1 MFYHSQINSI
11 YKKGKKDVAV
21 LLIHGFTG
29 TPDIMRSLA
38 NHLHEQDYT
47 VLAPL
52 LAGHGMTRESLAASN
67 WQDWYGTCVAAFED
81 LKKDHQKIFVAGL
94 SLGGI
99 LTLKLTQDYP
109 SAFRAAACL
118 STPLF
123 LEKWVNYALP
133 VIMNTP
139 LRYLYRYQK
148 KMALDVKDSSVI
160 NNIWNITEM
169 PIASIY
175 SLTKLQSVVFKNLA
189 KTVSPTLLIHARND
203 STAPYENMNAI
214 AGGISS
220 AVTETV
226 TLENSHHLIT
236 VDFEKDVVNR
246 KVAEFFGR
254 FAT

>member
-1 MFYHSQINSI
+1 MFYHSQINPI
-11 YKKGKKDVAV
+11 YRKGKKDAAV

-29 TPDIMRSLA
+29 TPDIMRPLA
-38 NHLHEQDYT
+38 NHLHEQGYT

-52 LAGHGMTRESLAASN
+52 LAGHGTTRENLAAST

-81 LKKDHQKIFVAGL
+81 LKDDHQKIFVAGL

-99 LTLKLTQDYP
+99 LALKLAEDHP

-123 LEKWVNYALP
+123 LEKWVHYALP
-133 VIMNTP
+133 AIMSTP
-139 LRYLYRYQK
+139 LRYIYRYQK
-148 KMALDVKDSSVI
+148 KMTLDVKDQSVI

-175 SLTKLQSVVFKNLA
+175 SLTKLQKVVYKNLA
-189 KTVSPTLLIHARND
+189 KVIAPTLLIHARSD
-203 STAPYENMNAI
+203 STASYENMNVI

-246 KVAEFFGR
+246 KVADFFGR
-254 FAT
+254 FVS